1 VTFFFRLVSSIVL
14 IISSNVLTYYPAE
27 VEMYDFQNMPVAF
40 GLWMWCCFLKAL
52 SLHLFL
58 KKYSITYYGVIDS
71 LRRMI
76 PVIYKML

>member
-1 VTFFFRLVSSIVL
+1 MHD
-14 IISSNVLTYYPAE
+14 Y
-27 VEMYDFQNMPVAF
+27 QNMPIAF
-40 GLWMWCCFLKAL
+40 GLWMWCCYSKVL
-52 SLHLFL
+52 SLHFFL